1 MDENFNNQ
9 NNNQQPD
16 YTNQYNQYNQQPQPD
31 YSNQYNQYNQQPQQ
45 YNDPYYNQQY
55 PQYNEPQNDNSRG
68 FAIASLV
75 LGIVS
80 FFCCGSVCSILGLIF
95 GIISRKRKSENNGM
109 ATAGIVLSIISLVFW
124 LVYLIIMIANG
135 RFFYN
140 FYNLYY

>member
-75 LGIVS
+75 LRIVS

-95 GIISRKRKSENNGM
+95 GIISRKRKSVNNGM

>member
-95 GIISRKRKSENNGM
+95 GIISRKRKSVNNGM